1 MSQLSSEA
9 KRRFEEKLD
18 KALDEAWSKLET
30 ALVQGTG
37 DPKKESMA
45 IWLAAEAAEFA
56 SFLFNATYGLDD
68 LDPIVKIKRGSD
80 PLVLVK
86 ESHES
91 LRKAL
96 DLREKSPAEAYA
108 ELRFAAD
115 RLKAAYLRKS
125 SERSKRAG

>member
-1 MSQLSSEA
+1 LSQLSAEA
-9 KRRFEEKLD
+9 KHRFEEKLV
-18 KALDEAWSKLET
+18 KALDEAWSKLNT

-37 DPKKESMA
+37 DSKEASMS
-45 IWLAAEAAEFA
+45 IWLAAEAAEYA

-80 PLVLVK
+80 SLVLMK
-86 ESHES
+86 ESHDS
-91 LRKAL
+91 LKMARE
-96 DLREKSPAEAYA
+96 LRGTSPAEAYA

-125 SERSKRAG
+125 DERSKRTR